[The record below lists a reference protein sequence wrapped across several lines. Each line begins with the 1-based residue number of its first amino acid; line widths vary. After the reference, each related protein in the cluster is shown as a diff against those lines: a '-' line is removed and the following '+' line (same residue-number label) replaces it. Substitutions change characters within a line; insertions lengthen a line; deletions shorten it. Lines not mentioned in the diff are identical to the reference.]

1 MQAGM
6 MWFDNDKKTTLAAKV
21 NKAAAYYRKKYGR
34 SPNLCMVNPKMLDEK
49 AKLEGKI
56 TIRPY
61 HPIVTGHL
69 WIGIDDSR
77 VSKKKNIQ
85 KKVGA

>member
-6 MWFDNDKKTTLAAKV
+6 MWFDNDKKTTLAAKI

-49 AKLEGKI
+49 DKLDGKI
-56 TIRPY
+56 TVRPY
-61 HPIVTGHL
+61 QPIVTGHL
-69 WIGIDDSR
+69 WIGIDDNR
-77 VSKKKNIQ
+77 MIKKKIE
-85 KKVGA
+85 KKLEV

>member
-6 MWFDNDKKTTLAAKV
+6 MWFDNDKQTSLAAKI

-49 AKLEGKI
+49 DEFDEKI
-56 TIRPY
+56 VIRAY
-61 HPIVTGHL
+61 QPIVTGHL

-77 VSKKKNIQ
+77 VIKKKIE
-85 KKVGA
+85 KKVEV

>member
-6 MWFDNDKKTTLAAKV
+6 MWFDNDKQTSLAVKV
-21 NKAAAYYRKKYGR
+21 GNAAEYYRKKYGK
-34 SPNLCMVNPKMLDEK
+34 SPNLCMVNPNMLSEKDE
-49 AKLEGKI
+49 LEGKI

-61 HPIVTGHL
+61 QPIVTGHL

-77 VSKKKNIQ
+77 GGKKK
-85 KKVGA
+85 VEV

>member
-6 MWFDNDKKTTLAAKV
+6 MWFDNDKSTSLPAKV

-34 SPNLCMVNPKMLDEK
+34 SPNLCMVNPKMIGEK
-49 AKLEGKI
+49 DQFDAKI
-56 TIRPY
+56 TVRPY
-61 HPIVTGHL
+61 QPIVSGHL

-77 VSKKKNIQ
+77 RLKKKI
-85 KKVGA
+85 

>member
-6 MWFDNDKKTTLAAKV
+6 MWFDNDKSTSLSAKIT
-21 NKAAAYYRKKYGR
+21 KAAAYYQKKYGR
-34 SPNLCMVNPKMLDEK
+34 TPDLCMVNPNMIDSKDKLD
-49 AKLEGKI
+49 GKI

-61 HPIVTGHL
+61 QPIVSGHL

-77 VSKKKNIQ
+77 VLKKK
-85 KKVGA
+85 V

>member
-6 MWFDNDKKTTLAAKV
+6 MWFDNDKSTSLAAKV
-21 NKAAAYYRKKYGR
+21 TKAAAYYRKKYGR
-34 SPNLCMVNPKMLDEK
+34 TPDLCMVNPKMLDEK
-49 AKLEGKI
+49 VKIEGNI

-61 HPIVTGHL
+61 QPIVTGHL

-77 VSKKKNIQ
+77 VMKKKI
-85 KKVGA
+85 